1 MTKREIL
8 FNAMRDEKPIKVTN
22 NGCVC
27 IGFVDTIR
35 VSYFPDSD
43 GRDGKI
49 RDIVVVVEERQYR
62 RLHNFWL
69 SLVEIEEVVL

>member
-8 FNAMRDEKPIKVTN
+8 FNAMRDGKPIKVTN

-35 VSYFPDSD
+35 ASYFPNSD

-49 RDIVVVVEERQYR
+49 RDIVVVVEERRYR
-62 RLHNFWL
+62 RLHSFWL
-69 SLVEIEEVVL
+69 SLVEIAEIQE